1 MCHRG
6 LLGEEPGV
14 WRSRAGAGG
23 AGGPTCQGRSGRG
36 HWRAQGPSVR
46 SALPGPDECPP
57 SLVSASPTLSEV
69 EMPTSHSRC
78 SRRGWRSRRVGV
90 RGGRGLGDRQV
101 VTCHGKPGQR
111 ARRHHRQE
119 GTVTGAPGFYV
130 SAGAPFFTPGHSR
143 IRRDYSSG
151 AYRTRIGQDGSRSPR
166 PRLASF

>member
-1 MCHRG
+1 MCHRD

-90 RGGRGLGDRQV
+90 RGGRRRGLGDRQV

-111 ARRHHRQE
+111 AQ
-119 GTVTGAPGFYV
+119 AP
-130 SAGAPFFTPGHSR
+130 SPPG
-143 IRRDYSSG
+143 G
-151 AYRTRIGQDGSRSPR
+151 DGDRSPGISTS
-166 PRLASF
+166 PRGPLLHARSLQN